1 MKEVKKFVYIALVA
15 GGMLGSFISCDYLDV
30 SKELSENLTLEQ
42 VFNNPGYTKRW
53 QANIYNCIPNYSEM
67 GKEATTGFTGIWNL
81 MSGQVVA
88 NTTAVGTQMLTGF
101 NSSNASFH
109 RWATL
114 YKWIYFLR

>member
-53 QANIYNCIPNYSEM
+53 QANFYNCIPNYSEM
-67 GKEATTGFTGIWNL
+67 GKEATT
-81 MSGQVVA
+81 
-88 NTTAVGTQMLTGF
+88 
-101 NSSNASFH
+101 
-109 RWATL
+109 
-114 YKWIYFLR
+114 

>member
-53 QANIYNCIPNYSEM
+53 QANIYIVFLIIRKWEKRLLPDSPVY
-67 GKEATTGFTGIWNL
+67 GI
-81 MSGQVVA
+81 
-88 NTTAVGTQMLTGF
+88 
-101 NSSNASFH
+101 
-109 RWATL
+109 
-114 YKWIYFLR
+114 

>member
-53 QANIYNCIPNYSEM
+53 QANIYNCSHNGY
-67 GKEATTGFTGIWNL
+67 A
-81 MSGQVVA
+81 
-88 NTTAVGTQMLTGF
+88 
-101 NSSNASFH
+101 
-109 RWATL
+109 
-114 YKWIYFLR
+114 

>member
-53 QANIYNCIPNYSEM
+53 QANS
-67 GKEATTGFTGIWNL
+67 
-81 MSGQVVA
+81 
-88 NTTAVGTQMLTGF
+88 
-101 NSSNASFH
+101 
-109 RWATL
+109 
-114 YKWIYFLR
+114 